1 MCAKLHIINENA
13 PWHGRFFA
21 PWAQGCGRGAET
33 LGAGFRTAVSGMDC
47 EMGRI
52 ALRNGPFHAAKWAVL
67 HCDSAHFALQNGPFY
82 KPKRP
87 VLQHTMY
94 QYITQSHTKQP
105 IKGPTAAH
113 APAPQAHVPHPL
125 PNRTVPH
132 RTAANAQPD
141 GSLCTARHQSA
152 HCHFVNHTLHF
163 RPRCQA
169 VRTNARL
176 ICHDGHFFRIRSHSF
191 RLNY

>member
-1 MCAKLHIINENA
+1 MLYKFTFFNNFLSKTLFSPCLQTGLDM
-13 PWHGRFFA
+13 PSDRYWHAMHGS
-21 PWAQGCGRGAET
+21 
-33 LGAGFRTAVSGMDC
+33 LDK
-47 EMGRI
+47 GRI
-52 ALRNGPFHAAKWAVL
+52 STATPCRPKRFAKWAVL

-87 VLQHTMY
+87 VLQHTVY
-94 QYITQSHTKQP
+94 QHITQSHTKQP

-152 HCHFVNHTLHF
+152 HCHFVSHTLHF